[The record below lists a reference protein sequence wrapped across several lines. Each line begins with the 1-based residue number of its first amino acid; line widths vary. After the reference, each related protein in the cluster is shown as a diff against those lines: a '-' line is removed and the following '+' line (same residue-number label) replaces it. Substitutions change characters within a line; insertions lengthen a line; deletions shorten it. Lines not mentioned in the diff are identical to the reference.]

1 MKKLSPAQ
9 QLIIDRMNEGWELKS
24 SVGPDSSAWLSR
36 VHAGKLETIGVSC
49 ATVNKIYK
57 LGLVEFARGY
67 PISRWKLTEKP

>member
-9 QLIIDRMNEGWELKS
+9 QFIIDRMNDGWELKS
-24 SVGPDSSAWLSR
+24 SVGPGANAWLSR
-36 VHAGKLETIGVSC
+36 VSSGKLGTIKINRASLI
-49 ATVNKIYK
+49 KIYK